1 MHRNLKPENIL
12 IDSNKKVILCDF
24 SMARLM
30 DNSIINYTP
39 EDPKERDRSGR
50 EARRLWYRAPE
61 LLLRKSKYTQ
71 EIDMWSVGCIIAEM
85 FTNSVLFEGDSEVEQ
100 LFKVLTLTGSYTE
113 ETLKMFQKGEEDFK
127 TTPMPVWEKID
138 FVKLI

>member
-1 MHRNLKPENIL
+1 
-12 IDSNKKVILCDF
+12 
-24 SMARLM
+24 MARLM

-113 ETLKMFQKGEEDFK
+113 ETLQIFQKGEEDFK